1 MATRAD
7 KRQQIVSNIMGGV
20 AAGIVVSILLG
31 LYQGV
36 ANIRERQDQIEY
48 VSEMVAGAM
57 ARIEDANDDPQR
69 LLYYN
74 LLLRGLERFLNDNEA
89 SSRITYEEQESLRT
103 ALPYDV
109 DGWVKYA
116 KNLPENSEEFFHLA
130 VGQFRAIP
138 WLVLE
143 E

>member
-130 VGQFRAIP
+130 VGQFSSYSMACP
-138 WLVLE
+138 
-143 E
+143 